1 MWFKTS
7 ATVDQC
13 PKEFLVDLTVALY
26 LHKKGTQLVVGN
38 FKSVKGSY
46 HVKAAAMASDQT

>member
-46 HVKAAAMASDQT
+46 HVKAAAMASGQR